1 MKRRTTA
8 VLALGSAVL
17 LAITGCATGQSGSEE
32 DQTLIVAGPATA
44 LALDPYGDQA
54 MEDATLVVDAHI
66 YDTLVKYENRE
77 ALPSLAVSW
86 TTPDDLTWLFELRD
100 DVTFHDGTPFTAASV
115 EAAFGLVGGGLAS
128 LFAPFESV
136 TALSDTEVE
145 VKTKI
150 PFGGV
155 PVVLSMLPITAEG
168 REAEGIGTGPFKVGS
183 FAPGENLVLERYDD
197 YWGEPAGVSKIEF
210 RNIPEESSRV
220 TALLNGEIDLT
231 WGLSPDQFTD
241 VENAEGVEFITAP
254 SFQHYYAWFNAQH
267 EPFDD
272 PKVRQAMI
280 HAINWD
286 AIMESL
292 FPGVAE
298 RASAPIP
305 SSVFGFSANPIYEYS
320 PELAKELLTEAGYPD
335 GFSTSMQYSITCCS
349 QIEELA
355 QAVAA
360 DLAKVGVTVDVQ
372 GKEVGTWV
380 EDFLAL
386 DWDIN
391 IANNVAV
398 TGDANF
404 TIGRLYPCAAN
415 RTGFCSQELDDLIA
429 AAQSTIDDE
438 ERAALWGEAGAL
450 IWNEA
455 VGTFPFDVDQNYAFR
470 TSVTNFDPGAS
481 GNPSFTTVQ
490 IKR

>member
-1 MKRRTTA
+1 MRNRTIAA
-8 VLALGSAVL
+8 VALCTSAL
-17 LAITGCATGQSGSEE
+17 FALTGCVTADPGSD
-32 DQTLIVAGPATA
+32 DQTLVVAGPATA

-54 MEDATLVVDAHI
+54 MEDATLVVDGHI
-66 YDTLVKYENRE
+66 YDTLVKYEDGE
-77 ALPSLAVSW
+77 AKPSLALSW
-86 TTPDDLTWLFELRD
+86 SNPDDLTWVFELRD
-100 DVTFHDGTPFTAASV
+100 DVTFHDGTPFTGADV
-115 EAAFGLVGGGLAS
+115 EAAYQSVGAGLAS

-136 TALSDTEVE
+136 TALSDFEVE
-145 VKTKI
+145 VTTKA

-155 PVVLSMLPITAEG
+155 PVVLSMLPITKKGQAG
-168 REAEGIGTGPFKVGS
+168 DGVGTGPFSVAS
-183 FAPGENLVLERYDD
+183 FAPGENLVLQRYDD
-197 YWGEPAGVSKIEF
+197 YWGEPAGVEKIEF

-241 VENAEGVEFITAP
+241 VEDADGVEFITAP
-254 SFQHYYAWFNAQH
+254 SYQHYYAWFNAQH

-272 PKVRQAMI
+272 PLVRQAMI
-280 HAINWD
+280 HAVNWD

-292 FPGVAE
+292 FPGVAQ
-298 RASAPIP
+298 RATAPIP
-305 SSVFGFSANPIYEYS
+305 STVFGYAENPLYEYS
-320 PELAKELLTEAGYPD
+320 PELATELLTEAGFPD

-360 DLAKVGVTVDVQ
+360 DLAKVNVTVDVQ

-415 RTGFCSQELDDLIA
+415 RTGFCSPELDALIA
-429 AAQSTIDDE
+429 QAQSTIDDG
-438 ERAALWGEAGAL
+438 ERAALWGQAGAL
-450 IWNEA
+450 IWDQA
-455 VGTFPFDVDQNYAFR
+455 IGTFPFDVDQNYAFR
-470 TSVTNFDPGAS
+470 SNVVDFDPGAS
-481 GNPSFTTVQ
+481 GNPTFTSV
-490 IKR
+490 RLEG